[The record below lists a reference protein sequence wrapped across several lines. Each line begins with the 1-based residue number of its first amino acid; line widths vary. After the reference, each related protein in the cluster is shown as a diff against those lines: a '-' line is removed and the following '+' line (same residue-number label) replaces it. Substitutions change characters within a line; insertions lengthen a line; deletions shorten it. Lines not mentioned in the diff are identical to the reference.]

1 MLAKIKTA
9 LRITHSQLDGDI
21 ESTIESA
28 KQELKRVGVDV
39 PATDDAI
46 PDIVYSAIKTYCQMF
61 YTDDE
66 KKREMF
72 YKSFECQADGL
83 RKSTEYGGDSDDV

>member
-9 LRITHSQLDGDI
+9 LRITHTKLDADL

-28 KQELKRVGVDV
+28 KMELRRIGVEV
-39 PATDDAI
+39 PEGEYV
-46 PDIVYSAIKTYCQMF
+46 PDIIYSAIKTYCQMF

-83 RKSTEYGGDSDDV
+83 RKSLEYGGDSE

>member
-1 MLAKIKTA
+1 MLDRIKVA
-9 LRITHSQLDGDI
+9 LRITHSKLDADL

-28 KQELKRVGVDV
+28 KMELRRIGVMV
-39 PATDDAI
+39 PDGDYV
-46 PDIVYSAIKTYCQMF
+46 PDIVFNAIKTYCQMY

-66 KKREMF
+66 KKRDMF

-83 RKSTEYGGDSDDV
+83 RKSMEYGGDSE